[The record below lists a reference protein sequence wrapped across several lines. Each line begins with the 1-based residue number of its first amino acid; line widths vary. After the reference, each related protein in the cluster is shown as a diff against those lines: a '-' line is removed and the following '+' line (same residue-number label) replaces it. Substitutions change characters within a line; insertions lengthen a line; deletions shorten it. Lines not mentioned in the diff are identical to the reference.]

1 MEIRRVQV
9 TGGSSY
15 IITLPK
21 EWVKKANIQKN
32 DSIGLVGQS
41 DGTLLITPKMIE
53 KQIQKIKTFK
63 VDDKTDQEF
72 ILRQLVGAYIAGFN
86 SIEIVSTKKMPS
98 KIRDSIRKFTQITI
112 GPEVIEETD
121 NSIILKDLLNPTEMP
136 FSSTI
141 KRMHILVKNMHE
153 DSISALTKDNKN
165 IQEEIS
171 LRDNDVDRLYWLV
184 ARQHNI
190 ILQNVSLAEKMGT
203 TIKMSLAYFLISK
216 KIERMGDHVVHIAQN
231 VSQIVS
237 DDLDEEIVAK
247 IQSASD
253 LALDIFNRSIGAF
266 FRKDIAESNRNID
279 SVKKLEQKY
288 EEINKLALNQKGNV
302 AISIGNIVE
311 SIKRMGEYA
320 EDISE
325 TTINY
330 VIGENQEK
338 ISKR

>member
-21 EWVKKANIQKN
+21 EWIKKTNIQKN
-32 DSIGLVGQS
+32 DSIGLLPQS

-53 KQIQKIKTFK
+53 KKIQKIKTFK
-63 VDDKTDQEF
+63 VDDRTNQEF
-72 ILRQLVGAYIAGFN
+72 ILRQLVGTYIAGFN
-86 SIEIVSTKKMPS
+86 SIKIESAKRMPS

-112 GPEVIEETD
+112 GQEVIEETD

-136 FSSTI
+136 FNSTI

-153 DSISALTKDNKN
+153 DSINALTKGNKN
-165 IQEEIS
+165 IQEEIL

-190 ILQNVSLAEKMGT
+190 LLQNVSLAEKMGI

-216 KIERMGDHVVHIAQN
+216 KIERMGDHVVNIAQN
-231 VSQIVS
+231 VSQMINN
-237 DDLDEEIVAK
+237 DLNEDIVAK

-253 LALDIFNRSIGAF
+253 LALDIFNKSIGAF

-279 SVKKLEQKY
+279 FVKKLEKKC
-288 EEINKLALNQKGNV
+288 EEINKLALNQKGNI
-302 AISIGNIVE
+302 AIAVCNIVE

-330 VIGENQEK
+330 LIGESQEK
-338 ISKR
+338 N